1 VSRSLAFIGATLG
14 GAAGWWAGAW
24 VGIGAAC
31 LLSLV
36 GTAAGVY
43 AAGRLARRYLS

>member
-14 GAAGWWAGAW
+14 GAAGWWVGAW
-24 VGIGAAC
+24 VGIATAC

-36 GTAAGVY
+36 GAAAGVY
-43 AAGRLARRYLS
+43 AVGRIARRYLS